1 MTIRIPYV
9 SRSQALSQAIAALTS
24 TVTDATSV
32 LDTHVDQAVL
42 ASRIQAETTDAAGR
56 LGEALTNMMTYTYAE
71 MEKINGTAAAI
82 HKQWL
87 AAGGTHSFIDW
98 RHWSDRTLYT
108 TQWLL
113 QVLFRGAKVS
123 PVNEVI
129 LHEDTFTFQWI
140 PRSWIICL
148 TLVFSISQAC
158 PSVSSGILY
167 VPA

>member
-1 MTIRIPYV
+1 MIARILYV
-9 SRSQALSQAIAALTS
+9 SQVLSQAIAALTS

-56 LGEALTNMMTYTYAE
+56 LGEALTNMLTYTYAE
-71 MEKINGTAAAI
+71 MEKINDTAAAI
-82 HKQWL
+82 HSQWL

-98 RHWSDRTLYT
+98 RHWSDRVLYT

-113 QVLFRGAKVS
+113 QVLFRGAKIS
-123 PVNEVI
+123 PVNEVL
-129 LHEDTFTFQWI
+129 LHEITYTFQSI

-148 TLVFSISQAC
+148 ALVFSISQAYS
-158 PSVSSGILY
+158 SVSFGIQY
-167 VPA
+167 APA